1 MLLNIRGS
9 VQEGDAVILNR
20 AKDTAWI
27 ATTLIAMVMVLSGTG
42 CQRLGRLFT
51 GDDEMVFPGTIE
63 QQEVRVGSKNGGRI
77 AAVMVR
83 EGERVEAGEELVRFE
98 TVELM
103 ALLEQ
108 ARARVA
114 QQEAR
119 LARLERG
126 ARPEERAQ
134 ARAVT
139 AAALAALEAVQ
150 NWPRGEETAQA
161 RAAMAGAEAERG
173 NARTTFE
180 RVRRLRETG
189 DLAQQELD
197 AARYR
202 LDQATAR
209 VEAEKQ
215 RLALLL
221 NGSRDEERRM
231 AEERHRQAEAA
242 ERLVVA
248 GPRRE
253 EIDDARAQLAEA
265 RARVEQL
272 GIQLAEGVV
281 SAPTR
286 ARVEVLPVRPGD
298 LLIPNQVVARLLED
312 DRIWVRI
319 YIPEPRLGL
328 VRVGQPAEI
337 RVDSFPD
344 RIFTGSIEQI
354 NGQGEFTP
362 RNIQSRDERNH
373 LVFGI
378 KVRIDDR
385 DGTLKSGMAAEVRIV
400 PGTTVR
406 PQPAGKE
413 E

>member
-1 MLLNIRGS
+1 M
-9 VQEGDAVILNR
+9 ILNR
-20 AKDTAWI
+20 ASETALI
-27 ATTLIAMVMVLSGTG
+27 IMRLIALAAVVSGGG
-42 CQRLGRLFT
+42 CRKTDLPFT
-51 GDDEMVFPGTIE
+51 GNDDVIFPGTIE
-63 QQEVRVGSKNGGRI
+63 QQEVRVGSKSGGRI
-77 AAVMVR
+77 AAVLVR
-83 EGERVEAGEELVRFE
+83 EGDRVEAGQELVRFE
-98 TVELM
+98 TMELQ
-103 ALLEQ
+103 AQLEQ

-114 QQEAR
+114 QQESR

-134 ARAVT
+134 ARAAT
-139 AAALAALEAVQ
+139 AAARAALDAVQ
-150 NWPRGEETAQA
+150 NWPRNEETAQA
-161 RAAMAGAEAERG
+161 RAAVAAAEAERG

-209 VEAEKQ
+209 VEAETQ

-231 AEERHRQAEAA
+231 AEERHRQAAAA

-253 EIDDARAQLAEA
+253 EIDDAQAQLAEA
-265 RARVEQL
+265 RARVEQI

-298 LLIPNQVVARLLED
+298 LLVPNQVAARLLEE

-319 YIPEPRLGL
+319 YVPEPRLGL
-328 VRVGQPAEI
+328 VRVGQTVRI
-337 RVDSFPD
+337 SVDSFPD
-344 RIFTGSIEQI
+344 RTFSGSIEQI

-373 LVFGI
+373 LVFGV

-400 PGTTVR
+400 PESGAGSKTVGTVGA
-406 PQPAGKE
+406 PPARE
-413 E
+413 RE